1 MRSDSKIPAIW
12 TIVNNREYIWWL
24 ESRYPWWHKRN
35 YITVKCLKCWLE
47 SHIESKW
54 FWKYGCKCVRLEE
67 KKWTKHWFQ
76 SKDNKPIKRFYMIYN
91 GLKTRCKGT
100 AWWDA
105 SKWYHDKGI
114 KCEWETFEQFRDDMY
129 ESYVDHVK
137 EYWEKNTTIDRIN
150 PNWNYCKK
158 NCRWATYEEQ
168 NYNKWI
174 TNFVEID
181 WIKYNWKMLA
191 ERCKI
196 SKSIANDRISKYLHW
211 RLKYSNL
218 ILEWC
223 HRKDPLEVIIDWK
236 TYKSKDIESITWIN
250 PRNSRKRLRD
260 YIDWKITK
268 EKLFAPKSR
277 WI

>member
-1 MRSDSKIPAIW
+1 MTKRIIYTLISLLTLSISLNLFQYSSTEIICKNIDS
-12 TIVNNREYIWWL
+12 
-24 ESRYPWWHKRN
+24 
-35 YITVKCLKCWLE
+35 
-47 SHIESKW
+47 
-54 FWKYGCKCVRLEE
+54 
-67 KKWTKHWFQ
+67 
-76 SKDNKPIKRFYMIYN
+76 
-91 GLKTRCKGT
+91 
-100 AWWDA
+100 
-105 SKWYHDKGI
+105 
-114 KCEWETFEQFRDDMY
+114 
-129 ESYVDHVK
+129 
-137 EYWEKNTTIDRIN
+137 
-150 PNWNYCKK
+150 
-158 NCRWATYEEQ
+158 RWATYEEQ

-268 EKLFAPKSR
+268 ERLFAPKSR

>member
-24 ESRYPWWHKRN
+24 ESKYSWWHKRN

-54 FWKYGCKCVRLEE
+54 FWRCNPNSDFA
-67 KKWTKHWFQ
+67 KKW
-76 SKDNKPIKRFYMIYN
+76 Y
-91 GLKTRCKGT
+91 
-100 AWWDA
+100 
-105 SKWYHDKGI
+105 KWI

-129 ESYVDHVK
+129 ESYIDHVNK
-137 EYWEKNTTIDRIN
+137 YWEKQTTIDRIDS
-150 PNWNYCKK
+150 NWNYCKE
-158 NCRWATYEEQ
+158 NCRWATCTEQ
-168 NYNKWI
+168 NKNRAI
-174 TNFVEID
+174 TNYIEYK
-181 WIKYNWKMLA
+181 WKKYSAWDVA
-191 ERCKI
+191 EATWMTRI
-196 SKSIANDRISKYLHW
+196 QASYRISGVKSWDIPLDSL
-211 RLKYSNL
+211 LKPHRDAFV
-218 ILEWC
+218 LEA
-223 HRKDPLEVIIDWK
+223 VIDWK
-236 TYKSKDIESITWIN
+236 TYKSKDIENITWIN

>member
-24 ESRYPWWHKRN
+24 ESKYSWWHKRN

-54 FWKYGCKCVRLEE
+54 FWNFWCRCVRLEE
-67 KKWTKHWFQ
+67 KKWAKHWFW
-76 SKDNKPIKRFYMIYN
+76 SKNNRNRFYEIFHGIKRRV
-91 GLKTRCKGT
+91 KWT

-105 SKWYHDKGI
+105 GKWYHDKGI

-129 ESYVDHVK
+129 ESYIDHVNK
-137 EYWEKNTTIDRIN
+137 YWEKETTIDRIDS
-150 PNWNYCKK
+150 NWNYCKE

-168 NYNKWI
+168 NYNKGI
-174 TNFVEID
+174 TNLVEIE
-181 WIKYNWKMLA
+181 WKKYNWKMLS

-196 SKSIANDRISKYLHW
+196 PKSIANDRISKYLHW

-223 HRKDPLEVIIDWK
+223 HRKDPLEALIDWK
-236 TYKSKDIESITWIN
+236 TYKSKDIEMITWVN
-250 PRNSRKRLRD
+250 PRNARGRLRD

>member
-24 ESRYPWWHKRN
+24 ESKYSWWHKRN

-67 KKWTKHWFQ
+67 KKRVKHWFW
-76 SKDNKPIKRFYMIYN
+76 SKNNRNRFYEIFNGIKRRV
-91 GLKTRCKGT
+91 KWTSVGT
-100 AWWDA
+100 

-137 EYWEKNTTIDRIN
+137 EYWEKQTTIDRIDN
-150 PNWNYCKK
+150 NWNYCKE
-158 NCRWATYEEQ
+158 NCRWATCTEQ
-168 NYNKWI
+168 NKNRAI
-174 TNFVEID
+174 TNYIEYK
-181 WIKYNWKMLA
+181 WKKYSAWDVA
-191 ERCKI
+191 EATWMTRI
-196 SKSIANDRISKYLHW
+196 QASYRISGVKSWDIPLDSL
-211 RLKYSNL
+211 LKPHRDAFV
-218 ILEWC
+218 LEA
-223 HRKDPLEVIIDWK
+223 VIDWK
-236 TYKSKDIESITWIN
+236 TYKSKDIENITWIN